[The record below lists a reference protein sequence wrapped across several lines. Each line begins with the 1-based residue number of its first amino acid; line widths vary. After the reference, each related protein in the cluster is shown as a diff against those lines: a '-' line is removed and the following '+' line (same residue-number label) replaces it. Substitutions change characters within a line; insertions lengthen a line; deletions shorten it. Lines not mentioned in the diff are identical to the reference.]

1 MKLYHNNAVVK
12 LIGLIRFYIVKIYF
26 FKRLKTHTLG
36 LIGNKNKFFI
46 SKKGKVVIGNKFIT
60 SNNVT
65 ILAYH
70 KINFGRNVFI
80 NAYSRIVAM
89 DKITIGDNV
98 TIAQFVS
105 IIDHDHDYKMKENT
119 LCLEGYNKSEI
130 TIGNNVW
137 IGDKVTITKGVTI
150 GDNVIIGAN
159 SLVVKDVLSNTVV
172 GGNPSKLLKKLI

>member
-1 MKLYHNNAVVK
+1 MKLYHSNVIIK
-12 LIGLIRFYIVKIYF
+12 LTGSIRFYIVKIYF
-26 FKRLKTHTLG
+26 FKRLKTNKLG

-65 ILAYH
+65 ILAYS
-70 KINFGRNVFI
+70 KINFGKNVFI

-89 DKITIGDNV
+89 DKIVIGDNV

-105 IIDHDHDYKMKENT
+105 IIDHDHNYNIKDNI

-150 GDNVIIGAN
+150 GNNVIIGAN

-172 GGNPSKLLKKLI
+172 GGNPLRLLKKLI